1 MIMEVDTQ
9 HPVPQ
14 LYKLAVYLLFKKYN
28 SILGRMF
35 FFKLKKSYVTWSN
48 RGSGF
53 LNKRDQLKLVL
64 SEMTDFEDSSIYAK
78 F

>member
-1 MIMEVDTQ
+1 MASFVKRKHMNTNGGSSSIWGEMIMEVDTQ

-35 FFKLKKSYVTWSN
+35 FF
-48 RGSGF
+48 
-53 LNKRDQLKLVL
+53 
-64 SEMTDFEDSSIYAK
+64 
-78 F
+78 